1 MNLFF
6 LSQAFSQTEWI
17 TVYKLYPTAGS
28 KLDYALN
35 IIDTPGFGGTRGIER
50 DNVIVDQIRHL
61 FSASDDQGVSF
72 IDAVCFIVRAP
83 DARLT
88 SMQKYIFTSIMSL
101 FGKNIEPNICTLIT
115 FADGAEPPVLA
126 SLVESKIPF
135 GSTFTFNNSALF
147 TDKKDLKNITS
158 APMFWEMGFCSFQ
171 SFFKH
176 IREIKTKCLCQT
188 KNVLEKREQLKT
200 LISNILQHEIVG
212 LSILAD
218 LHQHLELLKRNKN
231 ELEYNRNFKCKVDE
245 VRQQKVPLAVGQHVT
260 NCLYCNVTCHD
271 NCTIADDDKKQECSV
286 MNEAGN
292 CKICPDKCAWSD
304 HKNAKFCFK
313 YVTKT
318 VTKTYDEMKITYEE
332 RLEKYDLHE
341 HQIQEMVCD
350 IEEVNVRIIS
360 LMDEIKRCKSRLNEI
375 ALKSD
380 FLPTVEHIDMM
391 IRSEEM
397 EKQPKYFHQLK
408 MLQEFKKMTLVDE
421 NVKKFREKFNSM
433 KENIMVVTGKSF
445 PKKMRVEKKSQGNI
459 LITFYQR
466 HCKFK
471 CN

>member
-313 YVTKT
+313 YVTET

-332 RLEKYDLHE
+332 CLEKYALNE

-350 IEEVNVRIIS
+350 IDEVNVRIIS

-375 ALKSD
+375 ALRSD
-380 FLPTVEHIDMM
+380 YLPTVEHIDMM

-397 EKQPKYFHQLK
+397 EKQPNYFHQLK

-421 NVKKFREKFNSM
+421 NVKKFSERFNSM

-445 PKKMRVEKKSQGNI
+445 PKEMRVEKKSQGNI